1 MRETQRTGVDAMNA
15 MKHWWKGL
23 FAKKDDRRRSDRVLT
38 PKLAV
43 YYWTGS
49 KPVQHEVRD
58 ISPTGLYVVTEERW
72 YPGTIVK
79 MTLQRTGGGVESSDQ
94 HVSVESRAVRWG
106 EDGVGLQFILL
117 DSAKPASKSRVLNEV
132 MDKKSMEKFLRPF
145 LKKPE

>member
-1 MRETQRTGVDAMNA
+1 MNA
-15 MKHWWKGL
+15 MKDLWKGL
-23 FAKKDDRRRSDRVLT
+23 FAKNDDRRRSDRVQT

-79 MTLQRTGGGVESSDQ
+79 MTLQRTGGGADE

-106 EDGVGLQFILL
+106 KDGVGLQFILL
-117 DSAKPASKSRVLNEV
+117 DSAKPVNKSRVLNEV
-132 MDKKSMEKFLRPF
+132 IDKKSMEKFLSPF
-145 LKKPE
+145 LKSPE